1 MITAMAATTSTTAA
15 SSGHDPPPALVLSP
29 LAASL
34 TEMESDS
41 INFML

>member
-1 MITAMAATTSTTAA
+1 MTEAPPAST
-15 SSGHDPPPALVLSP
+15 GHDPPPALAMSP